1 MRGRLNSVLLATVFA
16 IFGLI
21 LSASGL
27 LRLQHLSQIYRS
39 VDIAYTKSEQTF
51 EHWLTPAIN
60 RYHRDPDRLT
70 DLIANRLLAMAVH
83 NRRNAINSMMI
94 DEFWDD
100 IAPPGVDRRP
110 TFALIA
116 RATTAALKS
125 SPLSGDLWLFAAW
138 LRTKTVGFDDVAA
151 DYFLTSQQ
159 FTPRE
164 EPVILH
170 RLDFVSGLPGPLPEK
185 LKTAAMNDLSMAEKF
200 APALAKE
207 YRSNLIDKPD
217 QDVKNE
223 RTVLPQSRCRCCELS
238 S

>member
-1 MRGRLNSVLLATVFA
+1 MRGRLHSVLLATVFA

-21 LSASGL
+21 LAASGL
-27 LRLQHLSQIYRS
+27 LRLQQLSQIYRT
-39 VDIAYTKSEQTF
+39 VDIAYTESEQTF
-51 EHWLTPAIN
+51 EHWLAPAIKQ
-60 RYHRDPDRLT
+60 YDGDPDRLA
-70 DLIANRLLAMAVH
+70 DLIANRLLAMGVH
-83 NRRNAINSMMI
+83 NRRNAISSMMI

-110 TFALIA
+110 SFALIA

-170 RLDFVSGLPGPLPEK
+170 RLDFVSSLPGPLPEK
-185 LKTAAMNDLSMAEKF
+185 LKTAAMKTCRLPTSSL
-200 APALAKE
+200 PRWR
-207 YRSNLIDKPD
+207 RSI
-217 QDVKNE
+217 E
-223 RTVLPQSRCRCCELS
+223 AA
-238 S
+238 